1 MVVNLNG
8 DDMKYYSVC
17 FKRNADK
24 TIIPVTFIEHS
35 ENVVKTTP
43 FQRQREL
50 AANWTARHG
59 ADVFAFYAGGARS
72 TMFIDAN
79 NEIDFDA
86 NAPSAGPALVMR
98 IREIKRNIKQA
109 QK

>member
-24 TIIPVTFIEHS
+24 TIIPVMFAELS

-43 FQRQREL
+43 FQRQRDIL
-50 AANWTARHG
+50 TG
-59 ADVFAFYAGGARS
+59 
-72 TMFIDAN
+72 M
-79 NEIDFDA
+79 
-86 NAPSAGPALVMR
+86 P
-98 IREIKRNIKQA
+98 
-109 QK
+109 